1 MKKFLWSMLCL
12 TPFVAPPLYAAAPP
26 EDKPASNMEI
36 LLDKVRADKRL
47 VVAANM
53 QLTEGE
59 AQGFWPVYDAYQKDL
74 RGLNERVTKLIREY
88 ADSYNKGPMSDETAK
103 KLVSEL
109 LAIESAEVELK
120 RSYVP
125 KLEKVLPPMKVARY
139 LQIENKIRAAI
150 QFELAANIPIIQ

>member
-1 MKKFLWSMLCL
+1 MRKFIWSMVCL
-12 TPFVAPPLYAAAPP
+12 TPLVAAPMYA
-26 EDKPASNMEI
+26 EGQTQDKPASNMEM
-36 LLDKVRADKRL
+36 LRDKIRADKRL

-53 QLTEGE
+53 ELTEGE

-74 RGLNERVTKLIREY
+74 LAINQRVTKLIREY
-88 ADSYNKGPMSDETAK
+88 ADSYNKGPMPDATAK
-103 KLVSEL
+103 KLVSEM
-109 LAIESAEVELK
+109 LAIESAELDLK

-150 QFELAANIPIIQ
+150 QFELAANIPVVQ